1 MSSMEMLETIYY
13 NKIPHRHNITSMIW
27 TNEEGSLY
35 PPAMMVSGA
44 ICHDYLPAAFRD
56 NFAPAKMLAS

>member
-1 MSSMEMLETIYY
+1 MGAMELLETIAI
-13 NKIPHRHNITSMIW
+13 NKINHKHPITAMIW

-44 ICHDYLPAAFRD
+44 ICNKYLP
-56 NFAPAKMLAS
+56 